1 VLGRNIAVQ
10 DRHPVYIVDD
20 DPLIRTWLE
29 AFCEEELLESRSF
42 ASGEEFLRALDELEP
57 GCVLLDIRMPRGDG
71 LQVQA
76 ELARRGSTLPVI
88 AMSGYGDVDV
98 AVQSMRLGAIEFL
111 EKPFTRAVLKEAL
124 DNGFRRLDE
133 GSRS

>member
-1 VLGRNIAVQ
+1 MQ

-29 AFCEEELLESRSF
+29 AYCEEELLPSRSF
-42 ASGEEFLRALDELEP
+42 ASGEEFVHALEGLEP

-76 ELARRGSTLPVI
+76 ELARRGSPLPVI

-98 AVQSMRLGAIEFL
+98 AVQSMRLGAIDFL
-111 EKPFTRAVLKEAL
+111 EKPIDGDMLRQAIAEA
-124 DNGFRRLDE
+124 FKRLAATP
-133 GSRS
+133 

>member
-1 VLGRNIAVQ
+1 MQ

-42 ASGEEFLRALDELEP
+42 ASGEEFVRALDELEP

-76 ELARRGSTLPVI
+76 ELARRGSALPVI

-98 AVQSMRLGAIEFL
+98 AVQSMRFGAVDFL
-111 EKPFTRAVLKEAL
+111 EKPIDGDMLRHAIAEA
-124 DNGFRRLDE
+124 FKRLP
-133 GSRS
+133 ST

>member
-1 VLGRNIAVQ
+1 MQ

-42 ASGEEFLRALDELEP
+42 ASGEEFVRALDELEP
-57 GCVLLDIRMPRGDG
+57 GCVLLDIRMPRRDG

-76 ELARRGSTLPVI
+76 ELARRGSRLPVI
-88 AMSGYGDVDV
+88 AMSGYGDVEV
-98 AVQSMRLGAIEFL
+98 AVQSMRLGATEFL
-111 EKPFTRAVLKEAL
+111 EKPFTQQVLGEAL
-124 DNGFRRLDE
+124 KNGFRRLRRALE
-133 GSRS
+133 S